1 MPVSVAATCSECYTV
16 QDVEV
21 GPGIKEVTCSNCG
34 HSVPSLEAREV
45 AVVQQVKA
53 QERWK
58 TLLTICLMGGAAFLL
73 VLHLIVNR
81 ALPPFS
87 GRGLCLRTQLTHEG
101 TALQGKII
109 HRSGVDVTFVD
120 DEGNEATYDLNE
132 VDIQPMPQSEA
143 FQLFF
148 YLSILVGLAGVV
160 AAALAS
166 SQRVVV
172 EF

>member
-1 MPVSVAATCSECYTV
+1 MPVNVAATCSECYTV

-21 GPGIKEVTCSNCG
+21 GPGIKEVSCANCG

-58 TLLTICLMGGAAFLL
+58 TLLAICLMGGAAFLL
-73 VLHLIVNR
+73 FLHLVTNIR
-81 ALPPFS
+81 S
-87 GRGLCLRTQLTHEG
+87 IRTQLTHEG
-101 TALQGKII
+101 TALQGKIT

-120 DEGNEATYDLNE
+120 DEGNEATYDLDK

-148 YLSILVGLAGVV
+148 YLSILVGLAGVI